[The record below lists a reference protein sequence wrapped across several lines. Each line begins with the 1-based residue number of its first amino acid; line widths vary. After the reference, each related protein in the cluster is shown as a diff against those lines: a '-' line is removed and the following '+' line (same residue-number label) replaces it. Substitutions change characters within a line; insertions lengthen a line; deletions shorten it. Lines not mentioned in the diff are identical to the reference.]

1 MWRSAAHAALC
12 VVLTLGLLVAS
23 VRPRLPPLAAETSVA
38 PPGTRAM
45 WLWERESP
53 EAVAGWAKARSV
65 TTIFAYYD
73 PRADATE
80 LTRLRALCDDAG
92 ITLDALGGEPDW
104 TTDHAAALA
113 WARAAAASGLFRG
126 LHVDVEP
133 YLLPAWAERQAT
145 LVPQLLRL
153 LEELSRIG
161 PPVELDVPFW
171 LPTVQVGG
179 ENLADAVL
187 ARVDGVTVMSYRNT
201 ATGGN
206 SMLGVADDLLRR
218 AGKAAKPA
226 RLGAETQALGDCA
239 YCTFHGGTDSAMRA
253 TLSDVDRA
261 AQRYAAFEGIAVH
274 QYDTWTALTG

>member
-1 MWRSAAHAALC
+1 MIRSVAHAVLC
-12 VVLTLGLLVAS
+12 VVLTLGLLVAA
-23 VRPRLPPLAAETSVA
+23 VHPRLPPLAPETSVA

-45 WLWERESP
+45 WLWQRAAPESVVDW
-53 EAVAGWAKARSV
+53 AVANSV

-73 PRADATE
+73 PRAGVTE

-92 ITLDALGGEPDW
+92 IVLDALGGEPAW
-104 TTDHAAALA
+104 TTDHSTALA
-113 WARAAAASGLFRG
+113 WARAATATGLFRG

-133 YLLPAWAERQAT
+133 YLLPSWDEQQAA
-145 LVPQLLRL
+145 LVPMLLAL
-153 LEELSRIG
+153 LDELARVG

-206 SMLGVADDLLRR
+206 SMIGVADDLLQR

-239 YCTFHGGTDSAMRA
+239 YCTFHGGSGSAMRA
-253 TLSDVDRA
+253 TLSAVDSA

-274 QYDTWTALTG
+274 QYDTWMALGG

>member
-1 MWRSAAHAALC
+1 MWRSVAHAVLC
-12 VVLTLGLLVAS
+12 VVSTMGLVVAS
-23 VRPRLPPLAAETSVA
+23 VRPRLPPLAPETSVA

-45 WLWERESP
+45 WLWERERP
-53 EAVAGWAKARSV
+53 EAVVDWAKARSV

-73 PRADATE
+73 PRADVTE

-92 ITLDALGGEPDW
+92 IALDALGGEPAW
-104 TTDHAAALA
+104 TTDHATALA

-133 YLLPAWAERQAT
+133 YLLPAWEERQAA

-153 LEELSRIG
+153 LDELVLIG

-274 QYDTWTALTG
+274 QYDTWIALTG

>member
-1 MWRSAAHAALC
+1 MWRTAAHAVLC
-12 VVLTLGLLVAS
+12 AVLTVGLLFAAAH
-23 VRPRLPPLAAETSVA
+23 RRLPPPAPETSVA
-38 PPGTRAM
+38 PPDTRAM
-45 WLWERESP
+45 WLWEPAAP
-53 EAVAGWAKARSV
+53 EAVVGWAAGHSV

-73 PRADATE
+73 PRADLAR
-80 LTRLRALCDDAG
+80 LTRLRALCDEAG
-92 ITLDALGGEPDW
+92 ITLDALGGEPAW
-104 TTDHAAALA
+104 TTDHATALG
-113 WARAAAASGLFRG
+113 WARAAAATGLFRG

-133 YLLPAWAERQAT
+133 YLLPGWQQRQAV
-145 LVPQLLRL
+145 LVPRLLQLLD
-153 LEELSRIG
+153 ELARVG

-179 ENLADAVL
+179 QNLADAVL
-187 ARVDGVTVMSYRNT
+187 DRVDGVTVMSYRNT

-226 RLGAETQALGDCA
+226 RLGAETQALGDCG

-253 TLSDVDRA
+253 TLREVDTA

-274 QYDTWTALTG
+274 QYDTWTALGG

>member
-1 MWRSAAHAALC
+1 M
-12 VVLTLGLLVAS
+12 GLLVAA
-23 VRPRLPPLAAETSVA
+23 VHRRLPPLAPETSVA

-45 WLWERESP
+45 WLWEREPP
-53 EAVAGWAKARSV
+53 EAVVDWARSNDV

-73 PRADATE
+73 PRADVTD
-80 LTRLRALCDDAG
+80 LTRLRALCDGAG
-92 ITLDALGGEPDW
+92 ITLDALGGEPAW
-104 TTDHAAALA
+104 TTDHEAALG
-113 WARAAAASGLFRG
+113 WARAAAATGLFRG

-133 YLLPAWAERQAT
+133 YLLPSWDGQRAA
-145 LVPQLLRL
+145 LVPRLLQLLEDL
-153 LEELSRIG
+153 ALVG

-206 SMLGVADDLLRR
+206 SMLGVAEDLLRR

-239 YCTFHGGTDSAMRA
+239 YCTFHGGTGSAMRA
-253 TLSDVDRA
+253 TLSAVDRA

-274 QYDTWTALTG
+274 QYDTWMALGG

>member
-1 MWRSAAHAALC
+1 VTHGVLC
-12 VVLTLGLLVAS
+12 AVLSIGLLVTAAH
-23 VRPRLPPLAAETSVA
+23 RRLPPLAPETAVA

-45 WLWERESP
+45 WLWEPEAP
-53 EAVAGWAKARSV
+53 EAVVAWATANSV

-73 PRADATE
+73 PRAGVTQ
-80 LTRLRALCDDAG
+80 LSRLRALCDGAG
-92 ITLDALGGEPDW
+92 ITLDALGGEPTW
-104 TTDHAAALA
+104 TTDHATALA
-113 WARAAAASGLFRG
+113 WARSAAATGLFRG

-133 YLLPAWAERQAT
+133 YLLPSWQEQQAA
-145 LVPQLLRL
+145 LVPRLLRL
-153 LEELSRIG
+153 LEDLARVG

-171 LPTVQVGG
+171 LPAVQAGG

-187 ARVDGVTVMSYRNT
+187 ARVDGITVMSYRNT

-226 RLGAETQALGDCA
+226 RLGAETQALGDCP

-253 TLSDVDRA
+253 TLSAVDSA

-274 QYDTWTALTG
+274 QYDTWMALGG

>member
-1 MWRSAAHAALC
+1 MIRSAAHAVLC
-12 VVLTLGLLVAS
+12 AVLAAGLLVAA
-23 VRPRLPPLAAETSVA
+23 VHRRLPPLAPETAVA

-45 WLWERESP
+45 WLWEREPP
-53 EAVAGWAKARSV
+53 EAVVGWATANSV

-73 PRADATE
+73 PRADMTG

-92 ITLDALGGEPDW
+92 ITLDALGGEPGW
-104 TTDHAAALA
+104 TTDHATALA
-113 WARAAAASGLFRG
+113 WARSAAATGLFRG

-133 YLLPAWAERQAT
+133 YLLPSWDEQRAA
-145 LVPQLLRL
+145 LVPRLLQLLD
-153 LEELSRIG
+153 ELARVG

-239 YCTFHGGTDSAMRA
+239 YCTFHGGSGSTMRA
-253 TLSDVDRA
+253 TLRAVDDA

-274 QYDTWTALTG
+274 QYDTWMALGR